1 MLVFFVGFGLE
12 AVVEQGAALGCDG
25 ANMLSVF
32 AQIRLERDWFSEASA
47 DTLGFV
53 FAA

>member
-1 MLVFFVGFGLE
+1 ME
-12 AVVEQGAALGCDG
+12 SVVEQGAALGGDG
-25 ANMLSVF
+25 ADMLSVF
-32 AQIRLERDWFSEASA
+32 AQIRLERDWFSEAPA

>member
-12 AVVEQGAALGCDG
+12 VVVEQGAALGCDG

-32 AQIRLERDWFSEASA
+32 AQIRLERDWFCEAPA
-47 DTLGFV
+47 DTL
-53 FAA
+53 